1 MTGCWNDS
9 WNECRNWRSRPRSA
23 AGALGAPDVGLTQLL
38 VEALTILVIMLV
50 LQKLP
55 LTFGSPTRLIRS
67 SSLLLAL
74 AAGVVF
80 GGATWVLT
88 GRRERSPVAQWYL
101 TEGPEYAG
109 ADNIVNVILVEFR
122 ALDTLKM

>member
-1 MTGCWNDS
+1 MPAVTPGLSQPVDAVLLLLIAAS
-9 WNECRNWRSRPRSA
+9 VVMVVAARSRLAATVSLSA
-23 AGALGAPDVGLTQLL
+23 VGILATVQIIALGAPDVGLTQLL
-38 VEALTILVIMLV
+38 VEALTIIVIMLV

-80 GGATWVLT
+80 G
-88 GRRERSPVAQWYL
+88 
-101 TEGPEYAG
+101 
-109 ADNIVNVILVEFR
+109 
-122 ALDTLKM
+122 